1 MKLSS
6 LSIVITIILLSACT
20 ASKPPGIATVEP
32 FDGERYMGTWYEI
45 FRLDHKFER
54 GLSNVTAEYSLNDDG
69 TITVVNRGYNDDK
82 GKWNE
87 AEGKAEFVE
96 GPDQGRLKVSFFGP
110 FYSGYNVIKLD
121 PEYRYSLVTG
131 EDRDYLWLLSR
142 TPQIPSEVEQEY
154 LEKAKA
160 EGYDVD
166 ALIRVEHDRR

>member
-1 MKLSS
+1 MKFSS
-6 LSIVITIILLSACT
+6 LSLITIILLSACT

-69 TITVVNRGYNDDK
+69 TIKVVNRGFNVEK
-82 GKWNE
+82 GEWEE
-87 AEGKAEFVE
+87 ADGKAEFVE

-142 TPQIPSEVEQEY
+142 TPEISREVEEEY
-154 LEKAKA
+154 LEKARA
-160 EGYDVD
+160 EGYDTD
-166 ALIRVEHDRR
+166 ALIRVAHDRR